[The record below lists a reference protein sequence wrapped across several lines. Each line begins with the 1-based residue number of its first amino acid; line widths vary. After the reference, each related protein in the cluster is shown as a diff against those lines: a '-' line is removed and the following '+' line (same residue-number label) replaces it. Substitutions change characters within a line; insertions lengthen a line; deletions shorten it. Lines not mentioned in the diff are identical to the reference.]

1 MQVESGAILMEAPPA
16 VPEELA
22 RRIYTR
28 VFHELKPRTPLPAI
42 HVQFRRYANANAQVQ
57 LRNGELRI
65 KMADTL
71 AGAPEDVIEALARRR
86 ATPPRT

>member
-16 VPEELA
+16 EPEELA

-71 AGAPEDVIEALARRR
+71 AGAPEDVIEALAKKKS
-86 ATPPRT
+86 